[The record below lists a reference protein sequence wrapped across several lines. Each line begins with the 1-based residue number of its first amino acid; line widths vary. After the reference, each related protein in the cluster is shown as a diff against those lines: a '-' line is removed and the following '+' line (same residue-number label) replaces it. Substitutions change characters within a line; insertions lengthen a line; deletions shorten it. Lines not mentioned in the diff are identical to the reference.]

1 MKPNMRGVG
10 IALITLF
17 SEDGSVDFGALEA
30 LVERVTAGGAD
41 YLVVLGTT
49 AETPTL
55 TADEKE
61 AVVSCVVRKNNGR
74 LPVVLGMG
82 GNNTVEVVAS
92 IRKTDFTGIDAILTV
107 TPYYNKPS
115 QEGIYQ
121 HYKAV
126 AAAAPCGVVL
136 YNVPGRTGVNM
147 KAETV
152 LRLAHDCPNV
162 VAVKEASG
170 CLSQAAYILRDRPEG
185 FAVVSGDD
193 NLTLPMV
200 ALGGDGIISVA
211 AQAFP
216 EKFCRMAHLALD
228 GRVKEAASLHLQMM
242 EAVDSLFEEGNPTG
256 IKAALSCLG
265 VIGNYLRLPLVPAS
279 DRLVSKIDGLLKAY
293 ELR

>member
-10 IALITLF
+10 IALITPF

-82 GNNTVEVVAS
+82 GNNTAEVVAS

-136 YNVPGRTGVNM
+136 YGTYRRQHESRNRAAPG
-147 KAETV
+147 A
-152 LRLAHDCPNV
+152 RLSERRRGQGGQRMP
-162 VAVKEASG
+162 VAGGLYPA
-170 CLSQAAYILRDRPEG
+170 RPAGGIRRG
-185 FAVVSGDD
+185 F
-193 NLTLPMV
+193 
-200 ALGGDGIISVA
+200 
-211 AQAFP
+211 
-216 EKFCRMAHLALD
+216 R
-228 GRVKEAASLHLQMM
+228 R
-242 EAVDSLFEEGNPTG
+242 
-256 IKAALSCLG
+256 
-265 VIGNYLRLPLVPAS
+265 R
-279 DRLVSKIDGLLKAY
+279 
-293 ELR
+293 